1 MLKGHLQ
8 IELKDEKTKKVQ
20 VYEQDNM
27 VTNAVASLLG
37 IASNVSPYNNMM
49 QSLIPIAKRALGGL
63 FLFDGNLEED
73 PDNIHFP
80 FGRMCRESFKYGIED
95 HRFF

>member
-37 IASNVSPYNNMM
+37 LPQMYLHTTI
-49 QSLIPIAKRALGGL
+49 
-63 FLFDGNLEED
+63 
-73 PDNIHFP
+73 
-80 FGRMCRESFKYGIED
+80 
-95 HRFF
+95 